1 MDLEKINEQLKPKPP
16 SEYNPSRKYGVMG
29 ICLGGRLHERL
40 SKYAK
45 KNNFK
50 MSRIIRILLINYLDE
65 MEEKWVKEVGGV

>member
-1 MDLEKINEQLKPKPP
+1 MDLEKIKEQLKPKPP

-29 ICLGGRLHERL
+29 ICLGARLHERL

-65 MEEKWVKEVGGV
+65 MEEKWV

>member
-1 MDLEKINEQLKPKPP
+1 MDLKKINEQLKPKPP

-65 MEEKWVKEVGGV
+65 MEEKWV

>member
-1 MDLEKINEQLKPKPP
+1 MDLKKINEQLKPKPP
-16 SEYNPSRKYGVMG
+16 SEYNPSRKYWVMG

-65 MEEKWVKEVGGV
+65 MEEKWV